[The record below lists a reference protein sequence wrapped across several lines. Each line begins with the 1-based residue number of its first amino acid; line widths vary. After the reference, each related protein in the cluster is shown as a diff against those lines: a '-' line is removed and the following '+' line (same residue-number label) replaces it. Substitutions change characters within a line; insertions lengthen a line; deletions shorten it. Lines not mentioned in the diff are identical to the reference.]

1 MKIYDCITYFNEKEL
16 FKLRLNILDKFI
28 YRFIVIETN
37 YSHSGKA
44 KKFNFNINNYT
55 KFKNKIIYIPITEKP
70 KNIKKPLKNFKRFN
84 AIQRIEFQRNQILN
98 SIKYAND
105 NDIIIYSD
113 SDEIPNLENLNFNK
127 LKERFIIFKQKLF
140 YYKFNLELK
149 SVTWYGSRA
158 CKKKHLVDINYLRN
172 LKPKKYPWWRFDIIF
187 KPNKHRSV
195 KIINN
200 GGWHFSQIMSPKQLQ
215 TKFLNDE
222 HHDEYELNKLKY
234 EKIKDM
240 IKKKYIIYDH
250 YADQKNLKKKWNSKI
265 FLTKVNINNLPIYIK
280 SNLRKYKSF
289 ICW

>member
-28 YRFIVIETN
+28 YRFIVIEAN
-37 YSHSGKA
+37 YTHSGKV
-44 KKFNFNINNYT
+44 KKFNFNINDFS
-55 KFKNKIIYIPITEKP
+55 KFKKKIIYVPITEIP
-70 KNIKKPLKNFKRFN
+70 KSIKKPLKKFKRYN
-84 AIQRIEFQRNQILN
+84 SIQRINFQRNKILD

-105 NDIIIYSD
+105 DDIIIYSD
-113 SDEIPNLENLNFNK
+113 SDEIPNLENLNFK
-127 LKERFIIFKQKLF
+127 ILKENFIIFKQKLF
-140 YYKFNLELK
+140 YYKFNLGLK
-149 SVTWYGSRA
+149 TVPWYGSRA
-158 CKKKHLVDINYLRN
+158 CKKKNLLDISHLRN

-187 KPNKHRSV
+187 KTNKHKSI
-195 KIINN
+195 KIIQN

-265 FLTKVNINNLPIYIK
+265 FLTKTNINDLPFYIK
-280 SNLRKYKSF
+280 NNLKKYKNF
-289 ICW
+289 IC